1 MNQLNLATKIIT
13 LANRMKQAQE
23 KHIKRRLRTSSLSTV
38 LSISLVLLM
47 LGCMGFVYANSQ
59 RLTTYIKENIGFT
72 LILED
77 DIKSVDVLQFQKNL
91 DASDWVKTTQYVSKK
106 EAADILQKDLG
117 EDFISF
123 LGYNPL
129 STSIDIY
136 MNAEYANP
144 EFMLSKRTELEA
156 SPLIKEIVYQ
166 ADLVEAI
173 NKNVKKLSLVLF
185 SFCLLLL
192 IVAVTLINNTIRL
205 SVYSKRFVIRSMK
218 LVGATN
224 KFIRKP
230 FILNG
235 ISQGILSGLI
245 GILLL
250 MVVLFG
256 LHKEM
261 PELLEIQDIP
271 SMGIILFGILLFGIL
286 ISAIVTNLAV
296 GKYLRMKEDELY
308 H

>member
-1 MNQLNLATKIIT
+1 
-13 LANRMKQAQE
+13 
-23 KHIKRRLRTSSLSTV
+23 
-38 LSISLVLLM
+38 
-47 LGCMGFVYANSQ
+47 
-59 RLTTYIKENIGFT
+59 
-72 LILED
+72 
-77 DIKSVDVLQFQKNL
+77 
-91 DASDWVKTTQYVSKK
+91 
-106 EAADILQKDLG
+106 
-117 EDFISF
+117 
-123 LGYNPL
+123 
-129 STSIDIY
+129 
-136 MNAEYANP
+136 
-144 EFMLSKRTELEA
+144 
-156 SPLIKEIVYQ
+156 
-166 ADLVEAI
+166 
-173 NKNVKKLSLVLF
+173 
-185 SFCLLLL
+185 
-192 IVAVTLINNTIRL
+192 
-205 SVYSKRFVIRSMK
+205 MK